1 MMNTEGNNGNKPLG
15 LWNVVSI
22 GIGAMV
28 GAGIFALLGQA
39 ALLMEASTWVAF
51 AFGGIV
57 AMFSGYAYARLGA
70 SYPSNGGIIDFFRR
84 GLGNGVFSL
93 ALSLLYLLTL
103 AVSIAMVARAFGA
116 YAVQFLHEG
125 SQEEHLI
132 LLYALGII
140 AVMTL
145 FNSLSNHAVGRLE
158 VILVGIKMM
167 ILLLLIIAGVWSL
180 QPAHISVSAPPSSG
194 AFFSCIGITFL
205 AYAGFGMMA
214 NAADKVKDPEV
225 IMPRAFLVAIGVT
238 TLLYISLAL
247 VLLSDVSAL
256 ELEKYADTAVAQAAS
271 PLLGH
276 VGYVIVVIG
285 ALLATASAINA
296 NLFAVFNIMDNMG
309 SERELPKLM
318 NKPLW
323 RQSTWGNIIVVVLIM
338 LMTAALNLGSLAWFV
353 LAALLAI
360 VVLAQISRWYSAQ
373 HRMNKGKPKATIINP
388 LPRNKVVL
396 AVSIL
401 LILIFSKYFYM
412 ASISSYY
419 TFYLMQKFGLSIQ
432 NAQLHLF
439 AFLFAVAAGTVI
451 GGPVGDKIG
460 RKYVIWG
467 SILGVAPFTLI
478 LPYASLH
485 WTGVLTVII
494 GFILASAFSA
504 ILVYAQE
511 LLPGRIGMVSGLFF
525 GFAFGMGGLGAAVLG
540 LIADHTSIELV
551 YKICAFL
558 PLLGMLTIF
567 LPDNRHKD

>member
-1 MMNTEGNNGNKPLG
+1 MERRFHRHWGNG
-15 LWNVVSI
+15 
-22 GIGAMV
+22 

-256 ELEKYADTAVAQAAS
+256 ELE
-271 PLLGH
+271 
-276 VGYVIVVIG
+276 
-285 ALLATASAINA
+285 
-296 NLFAVFNIMDNMG
+296 NM
-309 SERELPKLM
+309 PI
-318 NKPLW
+318 P
-323 RQSTWGNIIVVVLIM
+323 
-338 LMTAALNLGSLAWFV
+338 
-353 LAALLAI
+353 
-360 VVLAQISRWYSAQ
+360 
-373 HRMNKGKPKATIINP
+373 P
-388 LPRNKVVL
+388 
-396 AVSIL
+396 
-401 LILIFSKYFYM
+401 
-412 ASISSYY
+412 
-419 TFYLMQKFGLSIQ
+419 
-432 NAQLHLF
+432 
-439 AFLFAVAAGTVI
+439 
-451 GGPVGDKIG
+451 
-460 RKYVIWG
+460 
-467 SILGVAPFTLI
+467 
-478 LPYASLH
+478 
-485 WTGVLTVII
+485 
-494 GFILASAFSA
+494 
-504 ILVYAQE
+504 
-511 LLPGRIGMVSGLFF
+511 
-525 GFAFGMGGLGAAVLG
+525 
-540 LIADHTSIELV
+540 
-551 YKICAFL
+551 
-558 PLLGMLTIF
+558 
-567 LPDNRHKD
+567 

>member
-1 MMNTEGNNGNKPLG
+1 MMNTEGDNDNKPLG

-93 ALSLLYLLTL
+93 ALSLLYLMTL

-125 SQEEHLI
+125 SQDEHLI
-132 LLYALGII
+132 LLYALAII
-140 AVMTL
+140 ALMTL

-167 ILLLLIIAGVWSL
+167 ILLLLIVAGVWSL

-214 NAADKVKDPEV
+214 NAADKVKDPAV

-238 TLLYISLAL
+238 TLLYIALALAL

-318 NKPLW
+318 NKSLW

-338 LMTAALNLGSLAWFV
+338 LMTAALNLGSLASV
-353 LAALLAI
+353 A
-360 VVLAQISRWYSAQ
+360 SA
-373 HRMNKGKPKATIINP
+373 TFLICY
-388 LPRNKVVL
+388 L
-396 AVSIL
+396 AV
-401 LILIFSKYFYM
+401 FM
-412 ASISSYY
+412 
-419 TFYLMQKFGLSIQ
+419 
-432 NAQLHLF
+432 
-439 AFLFAVAAGTVI
+439 VAI
-451 GGPVGDKIG
+451 RLRHDIH
-460 RKYVIWG
+460 
-467 SILGVAPFTLI
+467 
-478 LPYASLH
+478 ASLPILVVG
-485 WTGVLTVII
+485 TLVMLLVII
-494 GFILASAFSA
+494 GFIYSLWSQGSSALMWIIGA
-504 ILVYAQE
+504 
-511 LLPGRIGMVSGLFF
+511 LLLSLIVAMV
-525 GFAFGMGGLGAAVLG
+525 MKRNKTV
-540 LIADHTSIELV
+540 
-551 YKICAFL
+551 
-558 PLLGMLTIF
+558 
-567 LPDNRHKD
+567 

>member
-1 MMNTEGNNGNKPLG
+1 
-15 LWNVVSI
+15 
-22 GIGAMV
+22 
-28 GAGIFALLGQA
+28 
-39 ALLMEASTWVAF
+39 
-51 AFGGIV
+51 
-57 AMFSGYAYARLGA
+57 
-70 SYPSNGGIIDFFRR
+70 
-84 GLGNGVFSL
+84 
-93 ALSLLYLLTL
+93 
-103 AVSIAMVARAFGA
+103 MVARAFGA

-214 NAADKVKDPEV
+214 NAADKVKDPQV

-318 NKPLW
+318 NKSLW
-323 RQSTWGNIIVVVLIM
+323 RQSTGQHYCRVLIM
-338 LMTAALNLGSLAWFV
+338 LMTAALNLGSLASVASATFLICYLAVFV
-353 LAALLAI
+353 VAIRLRHDIHASLPILIVGTLVMLLVIVGFIYSLWSQGSRALIWIIGSLLLSLI
-360 VVLAQISRWYSAQ
+360 VAMV
-373 HRMNKGKPKATIINP
+373 MK
-388 LPRNKVVL
+388 RNK
-396 AVSIL
+396 
-401 LILIFSKYFYM
+401 
-412 ASISSYY
+412 
-419 TFYLMQKFGLSIQ
+419 
-432 NAQLHLF
+432 
-439 AFLFAVAAGTVI
+439 TV
-451 GGPVGDKIG
+451 
-460 RKYVIWG
+460 
-467 SILGVAPFTLI
+467 
-478 LPYASLH
+478 
-485 WTGVLTVII
+485 
-494 GFILASAFSA
+494 
-504 ILVYAQE
+504 
-511 LLPGRIGMVSGLFF
+511 
-525 GFAFGMGGLGAAVLG
+525 
-540 LIADHTSIELV
+540 
-551 YKICAFL
+551 
-558 PLLGMLTIF
+558 
-567 LPDNRHKD
+567 

>member
-145 FNSLSNHAVGRLE
+145 FNSLSNHA
-158 VILVGIKMM
+158 
-167 ILLLLIIAGVWSL
+167 
-180 QPAHISVSAPPSSG
+180 
-194 AFFSCIGITFL
+194 
-205 AYAGFGMMA
+205 YAGFGMMA
-214 NAADKVKDPEV
+214 NAADKVKDPQV

-318 NKPLW
+318 NKSLW
-323 RQSTWGNIIVVVLIM
+323 RHSTWGNIIVVVLIM
-338 LMTAALNLGSLAWFV
+338 LMTAALNLGSLASVASATFLICYLAVFV
-353 LAALLAI
+353 VAIRLRHDIHASLPILIVGTLVMLLVIVGFIYSLWSQGSRALIWIIGSLLLSLI
-360 VVLAQISRWYSAQ
+360 VAMV
-373 HRMNKGKPKATIINP
+373 MK
-388 LPRNKVVL
+388 RNK
-396 AVSIL
+396 
-401 LILIFSKYFYM
+401 
-412 ASISSYY
+412 
-419 TFYLMQKFGLSIQ
+419 
-432 NAQLHLF
+432 
-439 AFLFAVAAGTVI
+439 TV
-451 GGPVGDKIG
+451 
-460 RKYVIWG
+460 
-467 SILGVAPFTLI
+467 
-478 LPYASLH
+478 
-485 WTGVLTVII
+485 
-494 GFILASAFSA
+494 
-504 ILVYAQE
+504 
-511 LLPGRIGMVSGLFF
+511 
-525 GFAFGMGGLGAAVLG
+525 
-540 LIADHTSIELV
+540 
-551 YKICAFL
+551 
-558 PLLGMLTIF
+558 
-567 LPDNRHKD
+567 

>member
-1 MMNTEGNNGNKPLG
+1 
-15 LWNVVSI
+15 
-22 GIGAMV
+22 
-28 GAGIFALLGQA
+28 
-39 ALLMEASTWVAF
+39 
-51 AFGGIV
+51 
-57 AMFSGYAYARLGA
+57 
-70 SYPSNGGIIDFFRR
+70 
-84 GLGNGVFSL
+84 
-93 ALSLLYLLTL
+93 
-103 AVSIAMVARAFGA
+103 MVARAFGA

-167 ILLLLIIAGVWSL
+167 ILLLLIIA
-180 QPAHISVSAPPSSG
+180 VSGRCNGAYFRFCAPSSG

-338 LMTAALNLGSLAWFV
+338 LMTAALNLGSLASVASATFLICYLAVFV
-353 LAALLAI
+353 VAIRLRHDIHASLPILIVGTLVMLLVIVGFIYSLWSQGSRALIWIIGALLLSLI
-360 VVLAQISRWYSAQ
+360 VAMV
-373 HRMNKGKPKATIINP
+373 MK
-388 LPRNKVVL
+388 RNK
-396 AVSIL
+396 
-401 LILIFSKYFYM
+401 
-412 ASISSYY
+412 
-419 TFYLMQKFGLSIQ
+419 
-432 NAQLHLF
+432 
-439 AFLFAVAAGTVI
+439 TV
-451 GGPVGDKIG
+451 
-460 RKYVIWG
+460 
-467 SILGVAPFTLI
+467 
-478 LPYASLH
+478 
-485 WTGVLTVII
+485 
-494 GFILASAFSA
+494 
-504 ILVYAQE
+504 
-511 LLPGRIGMVSGLFF
+511 
-525 GFAFGMGGLGAAVLG
+525 
-540 LIADHTSIELV
+540 
-551 YKICAFL
+551 
-558 PLLGMLTIF
+558 
-567 LPDNRHKD
+567 